1 MSSKHVGY
9 PVPTEMWNS
18 MEKEEVDFL
27 KHEAITRLLDLD
39 LECPHCNKILVKQM
53 SEENKTEKSKGQW
66 HGGKG
71 SVQKPTDQDKYADNW
86 DLIWGKKKKDKN
98 ENN

>member
-1 MSSKHVGY
+1 MKVSSKHVGY

-39 LECPHCNKILVKQM
+39 LECPHCNKILVKAD
-53 SEENKTEKSKGQW
+53 ERRK
-66 HGGKG
+66 
-71 SVQKPTDQDKYADNW
+71 QDRK
-86 DLIWGKKKKDKN
+86 
-98 ENN
+98 E